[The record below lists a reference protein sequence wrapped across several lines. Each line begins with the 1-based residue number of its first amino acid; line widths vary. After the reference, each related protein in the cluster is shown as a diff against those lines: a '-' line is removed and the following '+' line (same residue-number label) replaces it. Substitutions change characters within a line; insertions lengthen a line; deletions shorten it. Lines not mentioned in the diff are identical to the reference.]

1 MKTFQQ
7 FNLELQERVQMVKP
21 AVVGAKL
28 SARKLGKAIKHLK
41 KVGADFRFG
50 VSDDFIRQNP
60 LQQKFPGSKGP
71 ARTFGRKD
79 LRKLGGAKTSTSI
92 VPSNLKQTSVVGK
105 QSKYEPS
112 TMKNTGELTRQVS
125 KKTRRMMG
133 RQMKADGMVGRK
145 DQIDFNLDR
154 RYGNPSKRFRKRQQR
169 ELGRQREKEIRAR
182 DAGEQ
187 QDFINYAD
195 KSKDAYKI
203 N

>member
-1 MKTFQQ
+1 MKTYKE
-7 FNLELQERVQMVKP
+7 FNLELQERAQMVKGG
-21 AVVGAKL
+21 VVGAKL
-28 SARKLGKAIKHLK
+28 SINKLRKAYKHLN
-41 KVGADFRFG
+41 KVGADFRFQPFG
-50 VSDDFIRQNP
+50 DDFLRMYPQ
-60 LQQKFPGSKGP
+60 SKGP

-79 LRKLGGAKTSTSI
+79 LRKLGGAKTSTTI
-92 VPSNLKQTSVVGK
+92 VPSNLKQTSIVGK

-112 TMKNTGELTRQVS
+112 TIGSTGDLTKLVS

-154 RYGNPSKRFRKRQQR
+154 RYGNPSKKFRKRQQR
-169 ELGRQREKEIRAR
+169 ELGRQREKEIRMR
-182 DAGEQ
+182 DAGDQ
-187 QDFINYAD
+187 QDMINYAD

>member
-1 MKTFQQ
+1 MAKG
-7 FNLELQERVQMVKP
+7 VY
-21 AVVGAKL
+21 VGAKL
-28 SARKLGKAIKHLK
+28 SARKLGKALKHLK
-41 KVGADFRFG
+41 KVGADFRFQEFG
-50 VSDDFIRQNP
+50 DDF
-60 LQQKFPGSKGP
+60 LQKYPDMKGP

-92 VPSNLKQTSVVGK
+92 VPSNLKQTSIVGK

-112 TMKNTGELTRQVS
+112 TIGSTGDLTKLVS

-133 RQMKADGMVGRK
+133 RQMKADGMIGRK

-169 ELGRQREKEIRAR
+169 ELGRQKEKELRMR

-187 QDFINYAD
+187 QDTIKSLD
-195 KSKDAYKI
+195 KSKSAKKI

>member
-1 MKTFQQ
+1 MKTFKE
-7 FNLELQERVQMVKP
+7 FNLELQERVSMAKGVY
-21 AVVGAKL
+21 VGAKL
-28 SARKLGKAIKHLK
+28 SARKLGKAMQHLK
-41 KVGADFRFG
+41 KVGADFRFQEF
-50 VSDDFIRQNP
+50 VDDF
-60 LQQKFPGSKGP
+60 LQMYPQSKGP

-92 VPSNLKQTSVVGK
+92 VPSNLKQTSIVGK
-105 QSKYEPS
+105 KSKYEPS
-112 TMKNTGELTRQVS
+112 TMRNTGELTQQVS

-133 RQMKADGMVGRK
+133 RQMKADGMIGRK

-154 RYGNPSKRFRKRQQR
+154 KYASPSKKFRKRQQR
-169 ELGRQREKEIRAR
+169 ELGKQREKEIRAR

-187 QDFINYAD
+187 QDMIKYAD

>member
-1 MKTFQQ
+1 MKTYKE
-7 FNLELQERVQMVKP
+7 FNLELQERAQMAKGVY
-21 AVVGAKL
+21 VGAKL
-28 SARKLGKAIKHLK
+28 SARKLGKAMKHLK
-41 KVGADFRFG
+41 KVGADFRFQEFG
-50 VSDDFIRQNP
+50 DDF
-60 LQQKFPGSKGP
+60 LQMYPQTKGP

-92 VPSNLKQTSVVGK
+92 VPSNLKQTSIVGK
-105 QSKYEPS
+105 KSKYEPS
-112 TMKNTGELTRQVS
+112 TMRNTGELTQQVS

-154 RYGNPSKRFRKRQQR
+154 KYASPSKKFRKRQQR
-169 ELGRQREKEIRAR
+169 ELGKQREKEIRMR

-187 QDFINYAD
+187 QDMIKYAD

>member
-1 MKTFQQ
+1 MKTFKE
-7 FNLELQERVQMVKP
+7 FNLELQERVRMAKGVY
-21 AVVGAKL
+21 VGAKL
-28 SARKLGKAIKHLK
+28 SASKLGKAMKHLK
-41 KVGADFRFG
+41 KVGADFSWR
-50 VSDDFIRQNP
+50 DMMHTYPDM
-60 LQQKFPGSKGP
+60 KGP

-145 DQIDFNLDR
+145 DLIDFNLDR
-154 RYGNPSKRFRKRQQR
+154 RYGNPSKRFRKKQQR
-169 ELGRQREKEIRAR
+169 GLGRQREKEIRIR

-187 QDFINYAD
+187 QNVIKGLD

>member
-1 MKTFQQ
+1 MKTYEK
-7 FNLELQERVQMVKP
+7 FNLELQERVQMIKGG
-21 AVVGAKL
+21 VVGAKL
-28 SARKLGKAIKHLK
+28 SYSKLMKAYKHLI
-41 KVGADFRFG
+41 KVGADFRFKPFG
-50 VSDDFIRQNP
+50 DDF
-60 LQQKFPGSKGP
+60 LQKYPEMKGP

-92 VPSNLKQTSVVGK
+92 VPSNLKQTSIVGK

-112 TMKNTGELTRQVS
+112 TIGSTGDLTKLVS

-133 RQMKADGMVGRK
+133 RQYKGDGMVGRK

-154 RYGNPSKRFRKRQQR
+154 RYGNPSKRFRRKQQR
-169 ELGRQREKEIRAR
+169 ELGKQKEKELRMR

-187 QDFINYAD
+187 QDFTNKYTGT
-195 KSKDAYKI
+195 DAYKV

>member
-1 MKTFQQ
+1 MKTFKE
-7 FNLELQERVQMVKP
+7 FNLELQERVSMAKGVY
-21 AVVGAKL
+21 VGAKL
-28 SARKLGKAIKHLK
+28 SARKLGKAMKHLK
-41 KVGADFRFG
+41 KVGADFRFQEFG
-50 VSDDFIRQNP
+50 DDF
-60 LQQKFPGSKGP
+60 LQKYPDMKGP

-92 VPSNLKQTSVVGK
+92 VPSNLKQTSIVGK

-112 TMKNTGELTRQVS
+112 TIGSTGDLTKLVS
-125 KKTRRMMG
+125 KKKRRMMG
-133 RQMKADGMVGRK
+133 RQMKADGMIGRK

-169 ELGRQREKEIRAR
+169 ELGKQREKEIRAR

-187 QDFINYAD
+187 QDIINYAD
-195 KSKDAYKI
+195 KSKSAKKI

>member
-1 MKTFQQ
+1 MKTYKE
-7 FNLELQERVQMVKP
+7 FNLELQERAQMVKP

-28 SARKLGKAIKHLK
+28 SVRKLGKAMKHLK
-41 KVGADFRFG
+41 KVGADFRFQPFG
-50 VSDDFIRQNP
+50 DDF
-60 LQQKFPGSKGP
+60 LQLYPQSKGP

-112 TMKNTGELTRQVS
+112 TIENTGDLTKLVS

-145 DQIDFNLDR
+145 DMIDFNLDR
-154 RYGNPSKRFRKRQQR
+154 RYGNPSKKFRKRQQR
-169 ELGRQREKEIRAR
+169 ELGRQKEKELRMR

-187 QDFINYAD
+187 QDMINYAD
-195 KSKDAYKI
+195 KSRFANKI

>member
-1 MKTFQQ
+1 MKTFKE
-7 FNLELQERVQMVKP
+7 FNLELQERVNMAKGVY
-21 AVVGAKL
+21 VGAKL
-28 SARKLGKAIKHLK
+28 SARKLGKAMKHLK
-41 KVGADFRFG
+41 KVGADFRFQPFG
-50 VSDDFIRQNP
+50 DDFLRLYPQ
-60 LQQKFPGSKGP
+60 SKGP

-79 LRKLGGAKTSTSI
+79 LRKLGGTKTSTSI
-92 VPSNLKQTSVVGK
+92 VPSNLKQTSIVGK

-112 TMKNTGELTRQVS
+112 TIGSTGDLTKLVS

-133 RQMKADGMVGRK
+133 RQLKADGMVGRK

-169 ELGRQREKEIRAR
+169 ELGKQREAELRAR
-182 DAGEQ
+182 DRGEQ

-195 KSKDAYKI
+195 KSKSAKKI

>member
-1 MKTFQQ
+1 MKTYNQ
-7 FNLELQERVQMVKP
+7 FNLELQERAQMVKGG
-21 AVVGAKL
+21 VVGAKL
-28 SARKLGKAIKHLK
+28 SINKLMKAYKHLN
-41 KVGADFRFG
+41 KVGADFRFQPFG
-50 VSDDFIRQNP
+50 DDFLRMYPQ
-60 LQQKFPGSKGP
+60 SKGP

-112 TMKNTGELTRQVS
+112 TIGSTGDLTKLVS

-154 RYGNPSKRFRKRQQR
+154 KYANPSKKFRKRQQR
-169 ELGRQREKEIRAR
+169 ELGKQREKEIRAR

>member
-1 MKTFQQ
+1 MRTFKE
-7 FNLELQERVQMVKP
+7 FNLELQERVQMVKGG
-21 AVVGAKL
+21 VVGAKL
-28 SARKLGKAIKHLK
+28 SLSKLMKAYKHLN
-41 KVGADFRFG
+41 KVGADFRFKPFF
-50 VSDDFIRQNP
+50 DDFT
-60 LQQKFPGSKGP
+60 QKYPDMKGP

-112 TMKNTGELTRQVS
+112 TIENTGDLTKLVS

-154 RYGNPSKRFRKRQQR
+154 RYGNPSKKFRKRQQR
-169 ELGRQREKEIRAR
+169 ELGRQREKEIRMR

-187 QDFINYAD
+187 QNTIKYAD
-195 KSKDAYKI
+195 KSKDAYKV